1 MEKQV
6 VEMTP
11 QEFTKM
17 INEKDTKEEF
27 MIAVD
32 LSDFAEK
39 KYPLSDG
46 KEKKKISFSQGTGF
60 LTNDGR
66 FVTARHCV
74 EPWMFDVKEL
84 QAAYALANSSEGLLK
99 IYSTIVAINMQVRYL
114 SAKAF

>member
-11 QEFTKM
+11 RELTKM

-32 LSDFAEK
+32 LSGFVEK

-46 KEKKKISFSQGTGF
+46 RLEENVPSAFEGGEI
-60 LTNDGR
+60 DG
-66 FVTARHCV
+66 
-74 EPWMFDVKEL
+74 
-84 QAAYALANSSEGLLK
+84 
-99 IYSTIVAINMQVRYL
+99 
-114 SAKAF
+114 